1 VPRRLIIPQLLSSN
15 RGERI
20 SFQTIRRLAFDQ
32 WTPFARDLVV
42 RREVFIDAEKCSD
55 HVHAKAYI
63 ARIAADR
70 IISRLQETSPSER
83 WREFMK
89 ITIPIDHSVNTDVL
103 RRVKEQVQV

>member
-1 VPRRLIIPQLLSSN
+1 
-15 RGERI
+15 
-20 SFQTIRRLAFDQ
+20 
-32 WTPFARDLVV
+32 
-42 RREVFIDAEKCSD
+42 VFIDAEKCSD